1 MAKMYLRKNADP
13 LGVAAAL
20 KKIGITVHRRTTDG
34 AYVIYVN
41 KRHYAQFAAWADA
54 QTKGGEHETHDDAAV

>member
-1 MAKMYLRKNADP
+1 MAKVYLKKNADP

-20 KKIGITVHRRTTDG
+20 KKIGITMHRRTNDG

-41 KRHYAQFAAWADA
+41 QRRYAQFAAWADSLHL
-54 QTKGGEHETHDDAAV
+54 GGRHETDDQTAV